1 MLDQD
6 EIDFYVI
13 QSLQQD
19 LMRQIKVFHDEK
31 VANACLTMLE
41 YYMPQAQFNDF
52 LLHTVQQIIS
62 EN

>member
-13 QSLQQD
+13 QSLKDD
-19 LMRQIKVFHDEK
+19 LMRQIKVFRDEK
-31 VANACLTMLE
+31 VANACLTLLE
-41 YYMPQAQFNDF
+41 YYMPQEQFNDF

>member
-1 MLDQD
+1 MYEGD
-6 EIDFYVI
+6 IDYYVI

-19 LMRQIKVFHDEK
+19 LMRQIKVFRDEK
-31 VANACLTMLE
+31 VANACLTLLE